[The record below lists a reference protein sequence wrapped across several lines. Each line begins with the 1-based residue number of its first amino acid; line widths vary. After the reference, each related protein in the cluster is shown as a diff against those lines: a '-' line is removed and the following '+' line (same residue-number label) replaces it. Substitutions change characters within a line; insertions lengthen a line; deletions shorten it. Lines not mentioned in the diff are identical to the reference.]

1 MTRYDTEHKAQT
13 RRRIIETAGRRVKQ
27 DGIDGSGVAALM
39 ADAGLTNGAFYAHF
53 ESKDD
58 LVANVVADQ
67 LATQRAVLASL
78 PEGREA
84 LGAFVR
90 EYLSP
95 QHRDDP
101 GYGCPN
107 AALLEEIGR
116 CGDGVRDSYTRG
128 MQSIVEVIAT
138 HLSPEDPFAARSIA
152 LGLFTI
158 LVATMQLARAVS
170 DRELSDD
177 ILESGISNAQ
187 LLLGYEQ
194 PETDVERIVT

>member
-1 MTRYDTEHKAQT
+1 MSPTWSATNSLPNVPSSLRYP
-13 RRRIIETAGRRVKQ
+13 RAGRRW
-27 DGIDGSGVAALM
+27 GRSCASTCPRSIA
-39 ADAGLTNGAFYAHF
+39 TIPAH
-53 ESKDD
+53 
-58 LVANVVADQ
+58 
-67 LATQRAVLASL
+67 
-78 PEGREA
+78 
-84 LGAFVR
+84 
-90 EYLSP
+90 
-95 QHRDDP
+95 
-101 GYGCPN
+101 GCPN